1 MRALSLKR
9 ILPAVILVLTAAL
22 LPGCRMFPGE
32 QVQEKEA
39 AGAPMTLGIM
49 IDPTAPEEV
58 GITWEPESVSI
69 EGAEVTV
76 TYDDSSTPRTVTV
89 TIQLQPDCSL
99 ETSARPFGPPRLF
112 SRR

>member
-22 LPGCRMFPGE
+22 LPGCRMFPG

-39 AGAPMTLGIM
+39 AGGPMALGIT

-58 GITWEPESVSI
+58 GITWEPEGVSI
-69 EGAEVTV
+69 AGAEVTV